1 MMRSRLRV
9 TISPADVGKRV
20 TVRVRTHAP
29 PSEPAFTDVVGE
41 LLAWEEGTLRIRRRD
56 GSVTAVEAADLAAAR
71 VIPPP
76 PMRYAR

>member
-1 MMRSRLRV
+1 MRCRLRV

-29 PSEPAFTDVVGE
+29 PTEPAYTDVVGE
-41 LLAWEEGTLRIRRRD
+41 LLAWEEGTVRIRRRD
-56 GSVTAVEAADLAAAR
+56 GSATTVEVDDLVAAR

-76 PMRYAR
+76 TMRYAR